1 VHPLSGFSA
10 PIGVTAA
17 RLLNHLLNGQ
27 PWLREGLIPFSG
39 CAVRVE
45 VAPVLLILSIGPD
58 GVLTMGNED
67 AHPDVT
73 VRLSLLTLMR
83 LAGGDDAARV
93 AVEVSGDSALAAV
106 IAGTLRELR
115 WDAEEDLS
123 KLIGDVAAHR
133 LVEAGRSFSAWQ
145 RDVAVNLAKGAA
157 EFWTEEQPLLA
168 SQRAA
173 EQWAN
178 AVDEMRDTAERL
190 EKRIES
196 LSRVTPSR

>member
-1 VHPLSGFSA
+1 MHSLSSFSA
-10 PIGVTAA
+10 PFGVTAA
-17 RLLNHLLNGQ
+17 RLLNHLLDGQ
-27 PWLREGLIPFSG
+27 PWLREGLVSFLG
-39 CAVRVE
+39 RAVRVE
-45 VAPVLLILSIGPD
+45 VDPVLLILTVGPD
-58 GVLTMGNED
+58 GILVSNED
-67 AHPDVT
+67 AQPDVT

-106 IAGTLRELR
+106 IAGMLRELR

-123 KLIGDVAAHR
+123 KFIGDVAAHR
-133 LVEAGRSFSAWQ
+133 LVQAGRSFSAWQ
-145 RDVAVNLAKGAA
+145 REVAVNLAEGAA

-168 SQRAA
+168 SQQAVD
-173 EQWAN
+173 QWAN